1 MVSMDKMSRDDI
13 NKELIEIT
21 NQLLIESG
29 TPYKHEINL
38 DSSLQRHLG
47 IDSLGRAE
55 LFQRIEKFFDINVP
69 DRLLASADTLND
81 IANYLVEATPGLKAI
96 FKPIATKPKQQRI
109 QINPD
114 FEESLTDVVRLY
126 GENAPNQVHIYF
138 QNEDGQEEPITYGQL
153 LERSLRVA
161 QTLKNDGLNEGETVA
176 IMLPTTPG
184 FFYVFLGIM
193 LAGGV
198 PVPIY
203 PPFRMHM
210 LEAYAKTESHIL
222 RNAQVRILVTFPE
235 AEQLSLLLQSYVP
248 SLKKVT
254 SVADLLASEPLAQ
267 PVQLKSDSFG
277 FIQYTSGSTS
287 NPKGVLLTHANLLAN
302 IRAYGKAIEVKPTDV
317 AVSWLPLYHD
327 LGLIGLWLG
336 SLYYGV
342 PLVLLAPFTFLNHPE
357 RWFWAIHYHRGTL
370 SGAPNFAYELC
381 LRKIDP
387 ERLEGLDLSSWRL
400 AANGAEKVYP
410 RTLDEFSKKFA
421 KFGFKR
427 ESFMPVYGLAES
439 TVGLAVPKPG
449 TGYKVDKVDRKAFE
463 ENCQATP
470 STAENALTFVGCG
483 KPLAGH
489 EIRIVDEEN
498 HLLGERRVGRVQFR
512 GPSNMQGY
520 FNNPQATAEIY
531 HDGWLDSGDLGYL
544 AEGEIYITGRRKDL
558 IIKAGRN
565 IYPAEI
571 EELVGSV
578 EGVRQGCVVAFASNN
593 AKQGTE
599 DLVIVAETRE
609 KNKLKRE
616 KIEAAVKDIV
626 ATTLDIVPDQV
637 ALVAP
642 NTVPKT
648 SSGKL
653 QRAACK
659 NMYEQDQLYKRKTP
673 PWMQIVKLALGGISR
688 KVIKV
693 FAVTGKIIYTC
704 YVALMVLLTFLPAYV
719 LVRLSKKQQAE
730 KIIHYWAKLF
740 LYLVFCPTQIIN
752 KEKLFAKRPV
762 IFACNHASYADAVVA
777 VSFAPPGT
785 RFVAKKEVFSMPF
798 IGSIAK
804 KIDFISVDRLDMP
817 KGIEDAQQFKA
828 VLDQGDNIF
837 IFPEGTFSYAAGLRP
852 FRLGAF
858 KIAVE
863 TDTPVCPIGMIGTRK
878 IFRGGERLFRP
889 APIIVTVSDLIIPAG
904 HEWQDVTQ
912 LRDNTRAEIA
922 KYCGEPTLDF
932 IAAQTVAPKQHELN

>member
-1 MVSMDKMSRDDI
+1 MDKMSRDDI
-13 NKELIEIT
+13 NKELIDIT

-38 DSSLQRHLG
+38 NSSLQRHLG

-55 LFQRIEKFFDINVP
+55 LFQRIEKFFDVNVP

-96 FKPIATKPKQQRI
+96 FKPLTKTVKQAPI
-109 QINPD
+109 KLDPD
-114 FEESLTDVVRLY
+114 AEDSLTEVVKLY
-126 GENAPNQVHIYF
+126 GEKAPKQVHIYF
-138 QNEDGQEEPITYGQL
+138 QNEDGQEEPITYGELYQ
-153 LERSLRVA
+153 RSLRVA
-161 QTLKNDGLNEGETVA
+161 QGLKNQGLKEGETVA

-184 FFYVFLGIM
+184 FFYVFIGVM
-193 LAGGV
+193 FAGGV

-222 RNAQVRILVTFPE
+222 RNAGVRILVTFPE
-235 AEQLSLLLQSYVP
+235 AEQLSLLLQSFVP
-248 SLKKVT
+248 SLRKIT
-254 SVADLLASEPLAQ
+254 SVADLLASEPLEQ
-267 PVQLKSDSFG
+267 PANLNSDSFG

-357 RWFWAIHYHRGTL
+357 RWFWAIHYHRGTV

-387 ERLEGLDLSSWRL
+387 AALEGLDLSSWRL

-427 ESFMPVYGLAES
+427 EAFMPVYGLAES

-449 TGYKVDKVDRKAFE
+449 TGYKIDKVDRKEFE
-463 ENCQATP
+463 EHKKAIP
-470 STAENALTFVGCG
+470 SEAANALTFVGCG
-483 KPLAGH
+483 KPLADH
-489 EIRIVDEEN
+489 EIRIVDEQN
-498 HLLGERRVGRVQFR
+498 NLLEERSVGRVQFR

-544 AEGEIYITGRRKDL
+544 VEGEIYITGRRKDL

-578 EGVRQGCVVAFASNN
+578 EGIRQGCVIAFASNN
-593 AKQGTE
+593 VKQGTE

-609 KNKLKRE
+609 KNELKRE
-616 KIEAAVKDIV
+616 KIENAVKEVV
-626 ATTLDIVPDQV
+626 ATTLDIVPDQI

-659 NMYEQDQLYKRKTP
+659 NMYEHGQLYKAKTP
-673 PWMQIVKLALGGISR
+673 PWMQIVKLVLSGLGH
-688 KVIKV
+688 KVMKAITI
-693 FAVTGKIIYTC
+693 FGKAIYTF
-704 YVALMVLLTFLPAYV
+704 YVYIMVALTFLPTI
-719 LVRLSKKQQAE
+719 LLIFISNKKQAE
-730 KIIHYWAKLF
+730 KIIHYWAKIF
-740 LYLVFCPTQIIN
+740 LYLVFCPTRIIH
-752 KEKLFAKRPV
+752 KENLFVKKPV
-762 IFACNHASYADAVVA
+762 IYACNHASYADAIVA
-777 VSFAPPGT
+777 LSFAPPGT
-785 RFVAKKEVFSMPF
+785 RFVAKKEMFSMPF

-804 KIDFISVDRLDMP
+804 KLGYISVDRLDMP
-817 KGIEDAQQFKA
+817 KGIEDSRQFKA
-828 VLDQGDNIF
+828 ALTQDDNIF
-837 IFPEGTFSYAAGLRP
+837 IFPEGTFSYAEGLRP

-858 KIAVE
+858 KIATE
-863 TDTPVCPIGMIGTRK
+863 TNTPVCPIGMIGTRK
-878 IFRGGERLFRP
+878 IFRGGEYLFRP
-889 APIIVTVSDLIIPAG
+889 SPITVTVSNLIMPTG
-904 HEWQDVTQ
+904 GEWQDVTQ

-932 IAAQTVAPKQHELN
+932 IAAQTVAPKRHELNQ